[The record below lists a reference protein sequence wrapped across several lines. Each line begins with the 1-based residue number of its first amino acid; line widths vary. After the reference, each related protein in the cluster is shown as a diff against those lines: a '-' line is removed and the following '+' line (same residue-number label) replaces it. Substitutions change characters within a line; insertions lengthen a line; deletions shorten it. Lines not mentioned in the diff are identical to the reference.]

1 MQRPPIVAVD
11 RMERVWGVDSPRN
24 LYTVLTI
31 PARLAGM
38 PYPGPTTPW
47 LALEEAG
54 FRHVVCLTS
63 AAPPYDPT
71 PLRLLHAVAL
81 QDLYGGL
88 DPLDPERERHEIGR
102 AAEIALE
109 ALEHGEGVLV
119 HCVGG
124 TGRTG
129 TVIGVI
135 LRRLGY
141 SAREVVDYLDAVHK
155 ARRKSGWPESVW
167 QSNILASIDESR

>member
-1 MQRPPIVAVD
+1 MQRPPLVAVD
-11 RMERVWGVDSPRN
+11 RMERVRGVDSPRD

-38 PYPGPTTPW
+38 PHPGPTTPW

-54 FRHVVCLTS
+54 FQHVLCLTS

-88 DPLDPERERHEIGR
+88 NPLDPERERREIER
-102 AAEIALE
+102 AAGLTLE
-109 ALEHGEGVLV
+109 VLGRGEGVLV

-141 SAREVVDYLDAVHK
+141 SAREVVGYLDGVHT
-155 ARRKSGWPESVW
+155 ARGKDGWPESAW
-167 QSNILASIDESR
+167 QSDVLVSIGGSP

>member
-1 MQRPPIVAVD
+1 MQRPPLVGVD
-11 RMERVWGVDSPRN
+11 RMERVQGVGSPRD

-38 PYPGPTTPW
+38 PYPEPATPW
-47 LALEEAG
+47 LALEDAG

-71 PLRLLHAVAL
+71 PVRLLHAVAL

-88 DPLDPERERHEIGR
+88 DPLDPERERREIGR
-102 AAEIALE
+102 AAAVALE
-109 ALEHGEGVLV
+109 ALERGEGVLV

-135 LRRLGY
+135 LRRFGY
-141 SAREVVDYLDAVHK
+141 SAREVVDYLDVVHK
-155 ARRKSGWPESVW
+155 ARRKSGWPESAW
-167 QSNILASIDESR
+167 QSDVLASIGESR